1 MRSLAAIAL
10 PVLLAGCGG
19 LPEIPLP
26 EIPFMAAKP
35 SGLCAGNGVVV
46 SADFPAAGRHD
57 CVVGPDGEIVVSV
70 DHEPTLVEGIN
81 PSPWYAFKL
90 TSDAPRDQKITLDYT
105 DYKHRYTP
113 LYTLDRKVWNE
124 MTPEGVKL
132 NERKTRA
139 TFTVKLAK
147 GDNWVAG
154 QMLSDSE
161 DNVRW
166 TRDALSG
173 KGFSETRYGTSLRDR
188 PLIGFS
194 GGGSLHAIVILTRQH
209 PPETSGQDAYRG
221 FVDRLIERNDDKA
234 KAFRARTKV
243 IVAPMPNPDGVDGG
257 YWRLNA
263 GGTDLN
269 RDWTKLTQP
278 ETKALTGWIQKETAG
293 RPVVAMMD
301 FHSTDRSVI
310 YAPPLNSPSPTIGFL
325 TALKTKLDTLKQPP
339 EWSYAHR
346 ADSGN
351 SKSWALETLKAPG
364 ITVELWDD
372 IPWSEAD
379 ALGRA
384 AADAMIDYF
393 TK

>member
-1 MRSLAAIAL
+1 MRSLAALA
-10 PVLLAGCGG
+10 LAGLLSSCGS
-19 LPEIPLP
+19 LP
-26 EIPFMAAKP
+26 EIPFMSSAP
-35 SGLCAGNGVVV
+35 QGLCAGNGVVL

-57 CVVGPDGEIVVSV
+57 CVIGPDGEIVVSV

-90 TSDAPRDQKITLDYT
+90 TSDAPRDVKITLDYT
-105 DYKHRYTP
+105 DFKHRYTP
-113 LYTLDRKVWNE
+113 LYTPDRRIWSE
-124 MTPEGVKL
+124 MKPEDVTL

-139 TFTVKLAK
+139 TFTVPLVK
-147 GDNWVAG
+147 GDTWVAG

-166 TRDALSG
+166 TRDALGG

-194 GGGSLHAIVILTRQH
+194 GGGGLDTIVILTRQH
-209 PPETSGQDAYRG
+209 PPETSGQEAYRG
-221 FVDRLIERNDDKA
+221 FINRLFGRDDDKA
-234 KAFRARTKV
+234 KAFRARTK
-243 IVAPMPNPDGVDGG
+243 IIIAPMPNPDGVDGG
-257 YWRLNA
+257 HWRLNA
-263 GGTDLN
+263 AGMDLN
-269 RDWTKLTQP
+269 RDWVRLTQP
-278 ETKALTGWIQKETAG
+278 ETKALTEWIKKEVAS

-301 FHSTDRSVI
+301 FHSTDRTVI

-325 TALKTKLDTLKQPP
+325 TALKTKFDSTLKQPP

-372 IPWSEAD
+372 IDWKDAD
-379 ALGRA
+379 ALGRT

-393 TK
+393 AK